1 MRSGKLHV
9 VMACASLLLVSAA
22 IAGPLVLDPEPG
34 VAVPYRF
41 QSTLQG
47 NIILP
52 GVGSQPL
59 SLVAEGRY
67 TDKVE
72 QVGPDGERLLSRA
85 LRLLQVG
92 ESADSLKPDP
102 SVAQSEPLPY
112 IRDLR
117 GRLLAIGD
125 VAAHELPP
133 LPLDPVSQQ
142 VDPLFLTFFQQIV
155 IPYPQG
161 DLAVGMEWDA
171 GPDLRIMKGI
181 TAIQA
186 PSKVVEITTG
196 NPSFAVIESVVSLMS
211 ESEEQ
216 VSIPQ
221 AQGMSLKI
229 RYGAEIKVKQWS
241 AVANG
246 LVART
251 ESSGKAR
258 VDIGMG
264 NGGASATL
272 NVDTLECL
280 VTYDEEGGQ

>member
-9 VMACASLLLVSAA
+9 LMACASLLLVSAA

-34 VAVPYRF
+34 TAVPCRF

-52 GVGSQPL
+52 GMGSQPL

-72 QVGPDGERLLSRA
+72 QVGPDGERLLSRT

-161 DLAVGMEWDA
+161 DLTVGMEWDA

-221 AQGMSLKI
+221 AQGMSLRI

-264 NGGASATL
+264 DGGTAATITI
-272 NVDTLECL
+272 DKLECL
-280 VTYDEEGGQ
+280 VTYDEEAGQ